1 VRLSERLSP
10 KEGEKAMGNLII
22 FAVLGLL
29 AGAASRLFYPGR
41 QPRQVVSCLLLGVLG
56 AVAGG
61 MISWSV
67 WPPEDGQF
75 QSGNIA
81 VSMIGAAVVLV
92 VGAIVL
98 YGRRLAGAGSK
109 SS

>member
-1 VRLSERLSP
+1 
-10 KEGEKAMGNLII
+10 MGNLVI
-22 FAVLGLL
+22 FAVIGLL

-41 QPRQVVSCLLLGVLG
+41 QPRQVVGCLLLGVLG
-56 AVAGG
+56 AIAGG

-67 WPPEDGQF
+67 WPAEDGQF

-81 VSMIGAAVVLV
+81 ASMIGAAIVLV
-92 VGAIVL
+92 VGAVVS

-109 SS
+109 PS